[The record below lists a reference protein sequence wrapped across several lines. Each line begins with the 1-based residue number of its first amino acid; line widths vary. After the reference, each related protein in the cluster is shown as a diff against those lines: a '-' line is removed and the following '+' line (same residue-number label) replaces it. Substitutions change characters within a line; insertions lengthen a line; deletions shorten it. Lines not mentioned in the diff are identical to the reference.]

1 MYCKVYKLGWM
12 GFTLDFLTTGNQLF
26 VSSLVASAKMNTAVA
41 AVCSC

>member
-1 MYCKVYKLGWM
+1 M

-26 VSSLVASAKMNTAVA
+26 VNPLVASAKTNTTVA